1 MEEAKEAL
9 LPSAAAVLPPLPSL
23 VPSVVPRLQKFKA
36 VSSSN
41 WINWKGRTMRALQIL
56 QVWDHVETDLSAARP
71 DPLLDSRVTAAHLA
85 AWDHAERIAVAQIQ
99 QNIDDTKLTM
109 TRKCTTARQAWVALD
124 ANFVQASTTSRMSI
138 LNEINQYTFEPE
150 STVLDHTNRLRALV
164 DDLEESGGS
173 MAQDQLVLY
182 LLNSMPEEYDQTVMI
197 LRMQPPATLTLDYV
211 CNALMAAETTFA
223 TKKRRMATSY
233 MTQTNRGGGG
243 GRSTSKP
250 TGSSNRHGGPVCS
263 LCDKPGHSREKCFQD
278 PKVGYPDW
286 WGSRPRAGEMNKRQ
300 KGGSTKKVNK
310 RPDPP
315 SPAGSD
321 DDDDDGSSD
330 DEASKRRAKKTKT
343 KGAKEIS
350 FHTTVDSPDP
360 DSKAV
365 MAFMST
371 MNPPITSSG
380 AVLRLSSS
388 SQWVLDSGTTSH
400 FCRDR
405 SLLMNLTE
413 IAPVTVRMGSATT
426 MANARGTVVLWVS
439 KDGVNFDKRVTLG
452 NVLYVPDFSVNLMSV
467 RKLARAGYG
476 FSVMGNTAHLTMADK
491 TPFAVIHG
499 NDRDDLY
506 VLKART
512 SKSCPATDTSD
523 AGSYHTADSTMSA
536 GGDRAH
542 DMMHALNDAPH
553 DAGMDHSAVNAGGD
567 DRAHVMMQA
576 LDDAPHDAGMD
587 HSAVNAGGDGIVCM
601 STVPSYVA
609 SVQTRT
615 RLHDVTPLHLMHDRL
630 NHLNVRQMVQMR
642 TSDMVDGAH
651 LLPSSVPSS
660 GAQLSCESCIIGKSH
675 RSTMPRKA
683 TAQRTTRC
691 LQLVHSDVCGPVR
704 CPSLGDECRYLLTF
718 VDDYSRYVAI
728 YIMVTKSE
736 VLTHFKAYKAWAEK
750 ATGHRIATL
759 RTDGGGEYTSGAF
772 TSYLRKEGI
781 QRQITPPHT
790 PEHNGVAERMNLII
804 FGAVRSMLH
813 RARLPATFWAEAAR
827 NAVYVRNRCPT
838 RAVKGKTP
846 YEMWTGNRPSI
857 ENIRVFGC
865 LAYVHIDDAA
875 KRTGKLDGRGFPCV
889 FLGYSNEAKSWRLYN
904 PESKTSRKR
913 FLNSRDVTFLEAEL
927 VDIDGILA
935 STHIGEGEKGEDL
948 FPDVDAA
955 SSPSERRIGDD
966 GMPALIP
973 PPTDLD
979 IFNLGAGDQP
989 DADEFDEDEDG
1000 YDFLDTLPFHI
1011 LYPDELAAS
1020 SPAQQALYAIQL
1032 VQHQQVQAL
1041 EEQMWAL
1048 STTVLDADEPT
1059 TYAEAMA
1066 RPDANL
1072 WLAAIQAEYQSL
1084 QRTGTYELSKLPVGR
1099 HAIGCKWVFKIKRH
1113 ADGSIDRYKARLV
1126 AKGFSQKEG
1135 LDYKET
1141 FAPVAKFASIRT
1153 LLALAAHQD
1162 YEVHQMDVKTAFLN
1176 GDLDV
1181 ELYMRQPEG
1190 FVVAGQEE
1198 LVCKLRKSL
1207 YGLKQAGRA
1216 WFEKINT
1223 ALIDMDFTP
1232 LDSDHC
1238 VYVRHQEDEV
1248 MYIVLYVDDLLLIG
1262 SSLMEVKQL
1271 KTALSTRFEMTDLGE
1286 AEYVL
1291 GLQLSRDR
1299 PLRTLSLS
1307 QSDYIRRLLERF
1319 GMSQCNAAP
1328 TPIAT
1333 GVRLSKEDCPTVKP
1347 AEPLL
1352 VDGKHTYASVVG
1364 AIMYAMLGT
1373 RPDLAFAI
1381 GQLTRFN
1388 SNPGPQHVAVLKR
1401 VLRYL
1406 RSSIDFELT
1415 YGAGSSGSSGSSDAK
1430 LAVFGYCD
1438 SDWGASID
1446 DRRSVSGSVFSIA
1459 GGAVTWQAQKQKS
1472 VALSTVEAEYMA
1484 ACQAAKDAVW
1494 LRAFLVG
1501 LGLNASAPTNILCD
1515 SQGAIALAKN
1525 PEHHQRSKH
1534 IDLRYHFVREQVT
1547 GGAISLVYTSTS
1559 DMAADQLTKP
1569 LSREMHNRCIR
1580 SMGLRW

>member
-1 MEEAKEAL
+1 
-9 LPSAAAVLPPLPSL
+9 
-23 VPSVVPRLQKFKA
+23 
-36 VSSSN
+36 
-41 WINWKGRTMRALQIL
+41 
-56 QVWDHVETDLSAARP
+56 
-71 DPLLDSRVTAAHLA
+71 
-85 AWDHAERIAVAQIQ
+85 
-99 QNIDDTKLTM
+99 
-109 TRKCTTARQAWVALD
+109 
-124 ANFVQASTTSRMSI
+124 
-138 LNEINQYTFEPE
+138 
-150 STVLDHTNRLRALV
+150 
-164 DDLEESGGS
+164 
-173 MAQDQLVLY
+173 
-182 LLNSMPEEYDQTVMI
+182 
-197 LRMQPPATLTLDYV
+197 
-211 CNALMAAETTFA
+211 
-223 TKKRRMATSY
+223 
-233 MTQTNRGGGG
+233 
-243 GRSTSKP
+243 
-250 TGSSNRHGGPVCS
+250 
-263 LCDKPGHSREKCFQD
+263 
-278 PKVGYPDW
+278 
-286 WGSRPRAGEMNKRQ
+286 
-300 KGGSTKKVNK
+300 
-310 RPDPP
+310 
-315 SPAGSD
+315 
-321 DDDDDGSSD
+321 
-330 DEASKRRAKKTKT
+330 
-343 KGAKEIS
+343 
-350 FHTTVDSPDP
+350 
-360 DSKAV
+360 
-365 MAFMST
+365 
-371 MNPPITSSG
+371 
-380 AVLRLSSS
+380 
-388 SQWVLDSGTTSH
+388 
-400 FCRDR
+400 
-405 SLLMNLTE
+405 
-413 IAPVTVRMGSATT
+413 
-426 MANARGTVVLWVS
+426 
-439 KDGVNFDKRVTLG
+439 
-452 NVLYVPDFSVNLMSV
+452 
-467 RKLARAGYG
+467 
-476 FSVMGNTAHLTMADK
+476 
-491 TPFAVIHG
+491 
-499 NDRDDLY
+499 
-506 VLKART
+506 
-512 SKSCPATDTSD
+512 
-523 AGSYHTADSTMSA
+523 
-536 GGDRAH
+536 
-542 DMMHALNDAPH
+542 
-553 DAGMDHSAVNAGGD
+553 
-567 DRAHVMMQA
+567 
-576 LDDAPHDAGMD
+576 
-587 HSAVNAGGDGIVCM
+587 
-601 STVPSYVA
+601 
-609 SVQTRT
+609 
-615 RLHDVTPLHLMHDRL
+615 
-630 NHLNVRQMVQMR
+630 
-642 TSDMVDGAH
+642 
-651 LLPSSVPSS
+651 
-660 GAQLSCESCIIGKSH
+660 
-675 RSTMPRKA
+675 
-683 TAQRTTRC
+683 
-691 LQLVHSDVCGPVR
+691 
-704 CPSLGDECRYLLTF
+704 
-718 VDDYSRYVAI
+718 
-728 YIMVTKSE
+728 
-736 VLTHFKAYKAWAEK
+736 
-750 ATGHRIATL
+750 
-759 RTDGGGEYTSGAF
+759 
-772 TSYLRKEGI
+772 
-781 QRQITPPHT
+781 
-790 PEHNGVAERMNLII
+790 
-804 FGAVRSMLH
+804 
-813 RARLPATFWAEAAR
+813 
-827 NAVYVRNRCPT
+827 
-838 RAVKGKTP
+838 
-846 YEMWTGNRPSI
+846 
-857 ENIRVFGC
+857 
-865 LAYVHIDDAA
+865 
-875 KRTGKLDGRGFPCV
+875 
-889 FLGYSNEAKSWRLYN
+889 
-904 PESKTSRKR
+904 
-913 FLNSRDVTFLEAEL
+913 
-927 VDIDGILA
+927 
-935 STHIGEGEKGEDL
+935 
-948 FPDVDAA
+948 
-955 SSPSERRIGDD
+955 
-966 GMPALIP
+966 
-973 PPTDLD
+973 
-979 IFNLGAGDQP
+979 
-989 DADEFDEDEDG
+989 
-1000 YDFLDTLPFHI
+1000 
-1011 LYPDELAAS
+1011 
-1020 SPAQQALYAIQL
+1020 
-1032 VQHQQVQAL
+1032 
-1041 EEQMWAL
+1041 
-1048 STTVLDADEPT
+1048 VLDADEPT